1 MLTFS
6 QIISKQKKWI
16 NYSQGLL
23 CTVVFSKLN
32 ANKDNTVPSPPP
44 KKKKLDNTWK
54 KVVVVV
60 CYHRNNSVYLEENDK
75 KFQIYM
81 ISSQFST

>member
-23 CTVVFSKLN
+23 CTVVCSKLN
-32 ANKDNTVPSPPP
+32 ANKDNTAPSKNNPYP
-44 KKKKLDNTWK
+44 KTRQHVKKGGGGG
-54 KVVVVV
+54 

-75 KFQIYM
+75 NFRFI
-81 ISSQFST
+81 